1 MKNEVNFLIRFISIF
16 VILLLIGIIVFHNS
30 HKISPLLYEKYGE
43 KFIIIYDFGDE
54 YEVGLFPTFKKT
66 GYKNVIAALKNNT
79 EIKFA
84 VRLKKKPLEI
94 VSDDYI
100 SANIAYNTSREI
112 ETNYKIGDK
121 IYVYT
126 NADEYKS
133 DGKITDSFFDN
144 INGQGEIGIWIYV
157 EGLDENFDYKE
168 YLNGILRDL
177 NFDSNTTGM
186 ITLDLIKKNG
196 IKKINNYYKTS
207 RDTKQIGCSSNR
219 DFEEKYC
226 IKDGRFYI
234 RF

>member
-1 MKNEVNFLIRFISIF
+1 MKNRVNFLIRFILIF

-30 HKISPLLYEKYGE
+30 HKISRLLYEKYGE

-54 YEVGLFPTFKKT
+54 YESGLFPTFKKT
-66 GYKNVIAALKNNT
+66 GYRNVIAALKNNT

-84 VRLKKKPLEI
+84 VRLKTKPLEI

-100 SANIAYNTSREI
+100 SANIAYNTSKAV
-112 ETNYKIGDK
+112 ETNYKIGNK